1 MKAIQV
7 TFDETLL
14 NELDAE
20 DEVKKNGRSALLRR
34 LVADYLER
42 RREAAI
48 DARYREGYAGG
59 EGLGEDFE
67 GWPDEG
73 AWPAE

>member
-1 MKAIQV
+1 M

-20 DEVKKNGRSALLRR
+20 LEVKKNGRSALLRR

-48 DARYREGYAGG
+48 DARYREGYAGR